1 MLGNAAKVTIRSLTK
16 KSTPAACMESATG
29 SSRAYPAALRELERR
44 VTSVKAVA
52 KITNTMKLV
61 AQAKLNSA
69 RNRAE
74 RTTYFFNTLNKL
86 IVDNKLDNAPVSK
99 EATKEGGEVAKKSLV
114 ILITTDKGMCGSI
127 NSNINRYVRNMPN
140 VRDSS
145 LIVVGEKGVTSMER
159 SFLKDNIP
167 FTAHTL
173 GLKTINFLEIGAV
186 AERIVAEEYD
196 QIKLVYNRFAGGM
209 KFEVDTVIIPNY
221 KVLLSNMDK
230 LAVYEMEE
238 NKADL
243 MRDLHEFHVGSAI
256 NYSIFQSQ
264 ASEMASRRNAMDS
277 ANKNAQEMIR
287 ILSIQFNKLRQA
299 TITTELTEIVT
310 GAEVVQEKDS

>member
-1 MLGNAAKVTIRSLTK
+1 
-16 KSTPAACMESATG
+16 
-29 SSRAYPAALRELERR
+29 
-44 VTSVKAVA
+44 
-52 KITNTMKLV
+52 
-61 AQAKLNSA
+61 
-69 RNRAE
+69 
-74 RTTYFFNTLNKL
+74 
-86 IVDNKLDNAPVSK
+86 
-99 EATKEGGEVAKKSLV
+99 
-114 ILITTDKGMCGSI
+114 
-127 NSNINRYVRNMPN
+127 
-140 VRDSS
+140 
-145 LIVVGEKGVTSMER
+145 
-159 SFLKDNIP
+159 
-167 FTAHTL
+167 
-173 GLKTINFLEIGAV
+173 LKTINFLEIGAV
-186 AERIVAEEYD
+186 AEKIAAEQYD

-209 KFEVDTVIIPNY
+209 KFEVDTVTIPNY
-221 KVLLSNMDK
+221 HILLNNMDK